1 MTSILIREK
10 RGRFD
15 SQKYTEKFMCRR
27 RQKLER
33 GSHKPGDAQSHEKLK
48 EAGRLLP

>member
-10 RGRFD
+10 RGRFY

-27 RQKLER
+27 RQELER
-33 GSHKPGDAQSHEKLK
+33 GSHKLGDAQSHKKLE
-48 EAGRLLP
+48 EAGSLLP